1 MALAQ
6 EIIYSAADFAKF
18 KAWLHLNEEGLTWQ
32 GRYQQEFNEFWQLF
46 FIDGIGLAQVMERF
60 TYAHREIHHGPL
72 HSWFGW
78 LRDKF
83 LCFTFIN
90 WDVSVLEL
98 AAAAHISLADLASV
112 LRNFFLLLAPD
123 KINYLDQVFLI
134 GHVLGDKAQINFKK
148 IDKELCLPKN
158 FVGSADFEIM
168 PEMEITLYDE
178 WHRILGKM
186 KQDFFHYGV
195 DLDKVKATASFKGQL
210 KLLREVVLLV
220 ALGLLAVWGVRQLNV
235 LYEKHLA
242 DRISIYGPQFSWDDQ
257 ALSFKWK
264 DDNPSV
270 DAENIRPQLEVNK
283 MEAAANGP
291 ASMAQE
297 KYNEESDVVLTSWD
311 ALPRDFNIAEMERS
325 DYEEMIKGG
334 YRDYRFGSGRAFR
347 VMMNSADL
355 EKTKRTLAPLLT
367 RYNVDQADNVRPGT
381 NVPGGIYYNLFVPT
395 NYLKEFLAQVID
407 LGDAVLYESRTPMG
421 SGRPGTTRVGVW
433 VKSY

>member
-1 MALAQ
+1 MALSS
-6 EIIYSAADFAKF
+6 EIIYTREDIAKF
-18 KAWLHLNEEGLTWQ
+18 KDWLHLNEEGLTWQ

-46 FIDGIGLAQVMERF
+46 FLEGISLAQVMDRF
-60 TYAHREIHHGPL
+60 VYTNREIHHGPL
-72 HSWFGW
+72 HSWFRW

-98 AAAAHISLADLASV
+98 AAAAKMDLAEVASI
-112 LRNFFLLLAPD
+112 LRSFFLLLAPD
-123 KINYLDQVFLI
+123 KLAYLDQVFLI
-134 GHVLGDKAQINFKK
+134 GHVLGDKAQVTFKR

-178 WHRILGKM
+178 WHRILGKI

-195 DLDKVKATASFKGQL
+195 DLDKVKAKASFKGQL
-210 KLLREVVLLV
+210 KLLREVLMLV
-220 ALGLLAVWGVRQLNV
+220 FLGLAAVWGVRQLNV

-242 DRISIYGPQFSWDDQ
+242 DRISIYGPQFSWDERP
-257 ALSFKWK
+257 LSFKWK
-264 DDNPSV
+264 EDTTSV

-283 MEAAANGP
+283 SSPE
-291 ASMAQE
+291 SMAQE
-297 KYNEESDVVLTSWD
+297 RYNEESDVVLTSWD

-355 EKTKRTLAPLLT
+355 EKTKNILAPLLV
-367 RYNVDQADNVRPGT
+367 RYNIDQADNVRPGT

-407 LGDAVLYESRTPMG
+407 MGDAVLYESRTPMG
-421 SGRPGTTRVGVW
+421 SGRPGTTRVLVW